1 MLTQS
6 HNVYRIPL
14 CRIWH
19 TIRKSTELIK
29 NMPAFSRKKFK
40 IRRVVLV
47 AIVSVYVIATCATEL
62 FHKEDCHHDAVN
74 AGRTGVLSCNEQC
87 PACTFSAVYNSTEA
101 NYGLALVVVAESR
114 VIFQSLQPFTIVNHH
129 EWAHSI
135 VLRAPPSILT
145 S

>member
-1 MLTQS
+1 ML
-6 HNVYRIPL
+6 
-14 CRIWH
+14 
-19 TIRKSTELIK
+19 
-29 NMPAFSRKKFK
+29 AFSRKKFK

-101 NYGLALVVVAESR
+101 NYALALAVAESR
-114 VIFQSLQPFTIVNHH
+114 AFFQSLQPFTIVNHH
-129 EWAHSI
+129 EWEWAYSI